1 MSLKIQII
9 AIFLAFVMSSIS
21 GCKSEEEQEP
31 PEKQNVEV
39 EQADHLTIFLGPD
52 LRERV
57 KIGKPFFTRVSEK
70 LHVPGQVKVNET
82 KLVQVGASFTGRI
95 VEIYAHLGD
104 SIAAGDKLAR
114 ITSPKLVQAQLA
126 YLRANS
132 LAVLAERAA
141 IRARQLFAEDVISA
155 AELQRRES
163 ESQVSNA
170 ELSAARD
177 QLLLLGV
184 NSRAVQD
191 LTKRGQILPSVE
203 IIAPTSGTVIERN
216 VALGQ
221 VVQPSDQLF
230 TLADLSVLWVVGDVP
245 EHAAYFVEQGQHV
258 EIRVPAL
265 DGKSVDGTIIFVAD
279 IVNPLTRTV
288 MVRTEVENP
297 ERKLKPDMLATVHID
312 GHAHE
317 RLVIPEGAVVR
328 EHNEDHVF
336 ILQENGGFTLALVEL
351 DGTINQM
358 RPVISGVTADQ
369 SIIVK
374 GAFHVNN
381 ERKRAHLE

>member
-1 MSLKIQII
+1 M
-9 AIFLAFVMSSIS
+9 
-21 GCKSEEEQEP
+21 
-31 PEKQNVEV
+31 
-39 EQADHLTIFLGPD
+39 
-52 LRERV
+52 
-57 KIGKPFFTRVSEK
+57 
-70 LHVPGQVKVNET
+70 
-82 KLVQVGASFTGRI
+82 
-95 VEIYAHLGD
+95 
-104 SIAAGDKLAR
+104 
-114 ITSPKLVQAQLA
+114 
-126 YLRANS
+126 
-132 LAVLAERAA
+132 
-141 IRARQLFAEDVISA
+141 
-155 AELQRRES
+155 
-163 ESQVSNA
+163 
-170 ELSAARD
+170 
-177 QLLLLGV
+177 
-184 NSRAVQD
+184 
-191 LTKRGQILPSVE
+191 
-203 IIAPTSGTVIERN
+203 
-216 VALGQ
+216 
-221 VVQPSDQLF
+221 
-230 TLADLSVLWVVGDVP
+230 
-245 EHAAYFVEQGQHV
+245 

-374 GAFHVNN
+374 VLFM
-381 ERKRAHLE
+381 